1 MKKSYTSPKAE
12 KMEFNYSE
20 AVVASS
26 IKCKNT
32 TTYTENNED
41 GEYCNTTI
49 THHVV
54 ADVMP

>member
-20 AVVASS
+20 AVVAST
-26 IKCKNT
+26 IKCNNE
-32 TTYTENNED
+32 TTYTQTNDE
-41 GEYCNTTI
+41 GEYCGTTI